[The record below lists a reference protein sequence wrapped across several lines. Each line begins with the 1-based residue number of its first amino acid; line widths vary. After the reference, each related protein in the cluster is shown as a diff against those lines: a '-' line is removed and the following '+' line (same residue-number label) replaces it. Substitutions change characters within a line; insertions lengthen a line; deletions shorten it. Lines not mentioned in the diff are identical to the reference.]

1 MWPTQTIFPMD
12 VGQSLPMSL
21 GFQLH
26 GSNSECC
33 RWTFR
38 MVSQFY
44 GRQFPIPLINPSL
57 LHYIWGFYFFLPPV
71 FPPVTS
77 RNPKGWVFPWLFFFQ
92 GDDPIQ
98 CHSVGRGDWYRSQA
112 KSKWHARVVWNR
124 RPDSGRLF
132 FLGGRGGGKGKTAGH
147 SFLVGRWKTRLFTH
161 MSSPKHQKK

>member
-77 RNPKGWVFPWLFFFQ
+77 RNPKGWVFPWLFFFSRWWSYSMPFCWAWRLISQ
-92 GDDPIQ
+92 PSEVKMT
-98 CHSVGRGDWYRSQA
+98 CPRGLESPPGLRTT
-112 KSKWHARVVWNR
+112 
-124 RPDSGRLF
+124 LF
-132 FLGGRGGGKGKTAGH
+132 FGGRGGGKGKTAGH